1 MIRGHTNDRIWI
13 GFPYG
18 AKNPDQS
25 GAAGV
30 LNAELTTPL
39 SSDGTVW
46 HGRERMRLIG
56 KGFSSSTDETVPV
69 CATVPLGLAG
79 TEPHGMVRQQAS
91 QSCKRCTADIVDADI
106 KSFARGKRLYPVA
119 HILLRIIDHRV
130 RSVVAHD

>member
-30 LNAELTTPL
+30 LNAELTTPV

-56 KGFSSSTDETVPV
+56 KGFFSSTDESVPV

-79 TEPHGMVRQQAS
+79 TAVSGSRACSDEGSSSRIA
-91 QSCKRCTADIVDADI
+91 
-106 KSFARGKRLYPVA
+106 ARRVA
-119 HILLRIIDHRV
+119 QVKNYRFSELHTLT
-130 RSVVAHD
+130 

>member
-30 LNAELTTPL
+30 LNAELTTPV

-79 TEPHGMVRQQAS
+79 TALRQEHS
-91 QSCKRCTADIVDADI
+91 REEIE
-106 KSFARGKRLYPVA
+106 
-119 HILLRIIDHRV
+119 
-130 RSVVAHD
+130 